1 MQMFEA
7 WRSADVTSQYLS
19 SIVYVCG
26 CVLGGGGEGEC
37 PCIHRQMTH
46 SLTWT
51 KPSEACFVPPRG
63 LVWLNSSH

>member
-26 CVLGGGGEGEC
+26 CVLGGGGGRVSV
-37 PCIHRQMTH
+37 HVYTD
-46 SLTWT
+46 
-51 KPSEACFVPPRG
+51 K
-63 LVWLNSSH
+63 